1 MTAKK
6 RSDNVDRGAIKAFNT
21 VKEDLNEEEE
31 CKGEED
37 EFINKR
43 RRDHA
48 LIDNIE
54 LFESDDD
61 NNNSNVA
68 SASQN
73 NANES
78 KKKSKEQEGDLNNSQ
93 EEDVLNSFHIR

>member
-6 RSDNVDRGAIKAFNT
+6 RSDNVDRSGIKAFNT

-48 LIDNIE
+48 LKDNIE

-61 NNNSNVA
+61 NNNNVA

-73 NANES
+73 NGNES

>member
-37 EFINKR
+37 ELINKR
-43 RRDHA
+43 RRDHT
-48 LIDNIE
+48 LKDNIE

-61 NNNSNVA
+61 NNNNVA

-73 NANES
+73 NGNES